1 MSRNGQQQRKI
12 RTKVVKKKLERR
24 QVKER
29 QKVARHI
36 LNLQQLGEA
45 DQNPVILEL
54 RQQLEANR
62 KGHNELAQAFNKNF
76 RTYSDAFQHL
86 DARIGSLMLVTNDLV
101 ELLHS
106 KGLLNEDILTTT
118 IVKGID
124 DKGVEA
130 EKHQPYWEAYISHYL
145 KLVKVAA
152 DNAAEAEKEAQ
163 PLIEST
169 SSDSDS
175 DYADTTFGG
184 EDTPHVEISSGGEAS
199 PSS

>member
-12 RTKVVKKKLERR
+12 RPKVVKKRLERKQDR
-24 QVKER
+24 ER
-29 QKVARHI
+29 KKVAHHI
-36 LNLQQLGEA
+36 LNLQQLSEA
-45 DQNPVILEL
+45 DKNPAILEL

-101 ELLHS
+101 ELLHG
-106 KGLLNEDILTTT
+106 KGLLNEDVLTTT
-118 IVKGID
+118 IVKGLD
-124 DKGVEA
+124 DKGAET
-130 EKHQPYWEAYISHYL
+130 EKHQPYWEAYIAHYL
-145 KLVKVAA
+145 KLIKAAA
-152 DNAAEAEKEAQ
+152 DKDAADAAAAQ

-169 SSDSDS
+169 PSDPDS

-184 EDTPHVEISSGGEAS
+184 EDIPHVKVSSSGEKIS
-199 PSS
+199 PG